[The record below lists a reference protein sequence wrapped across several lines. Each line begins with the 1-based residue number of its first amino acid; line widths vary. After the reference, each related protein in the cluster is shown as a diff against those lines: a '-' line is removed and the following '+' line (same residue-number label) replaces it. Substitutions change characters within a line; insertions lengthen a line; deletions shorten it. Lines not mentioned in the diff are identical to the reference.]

1 MYSRFAEIIT
11 NVDTRYP
18 NEASMAEK
26 ISALDTLERQIY
38 REIVVTHDG
47 ADEVETFITGDGH
60 INYDDPTIA
69 PDEFHDMYEYYV
81 EAIIAQ
87 RYGETARYN
96 NAASAFNTRYNA
108 FQNYWNRTHT
118 PLQKAGYL
126 KVM

>member
-1 MYSRFAEIIT
+1 MNSTFTEIIAA
-11 NVDTRYP
+11 VDTRYP
-18 NEASMAEK
+18 NEVTSAEK
-26 ISALDTLERQIY
+26 LSALDMLEHQIFRDVVSTHVGGY
-38 REIVVTHDG
+38 CGSHITSCRGIDANNEI
-47 ADEVETFITGDGH
+47 
-60 INYDDPTIA
+60 IA
-69 PDEFHDMYEYYV
+69 PNGFEDMYEYYL